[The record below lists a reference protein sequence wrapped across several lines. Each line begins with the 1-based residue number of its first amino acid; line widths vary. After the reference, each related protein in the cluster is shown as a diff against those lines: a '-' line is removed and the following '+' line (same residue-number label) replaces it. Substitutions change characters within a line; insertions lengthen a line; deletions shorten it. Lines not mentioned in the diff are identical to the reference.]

1 MAYKRKARI
10 LFLDEDN
17 GCRSQLAEGLANALG
32 GRWLEARSA
41 GLRPRPMDPAVAAAM
56 HEAGTEVRR
65 PEPLTDDLIAWA
77 DLVVTLDDE
86 ACRQFPPLPAGKQ
99 RRHYPF
105 AALDPGS
112 CRQLRDRIRARIE
125 GMIGGMKMLERDAQA
140 GRLQKNQ
147 RGAHNGPF
155 SPKGEA
161 MSTEQGKT
169 KSGRGWN
176 GVTENA
182 GEGEHVDLTQ
192 FLSHQYL
199 CESLT
204 VAEVNTLLNYLALRQ
219 FGKGEIL
226 ADIGEVGEALYFVV
240 RGEVALTFA
249 EGDREHEIM
258 RSGPGEMLGI
268 MSFFDRKPRSVRL
281 VARAADTQVL
291 RLSRAMY
298 KRMKVEHP
306 YIAINLVEH
315 AIISLDRLFRRVS
328 SDFAQFAHYFYGAGK

>member
-10 LFLDEDN
+10 VFLDEDH
-17 GCRSQLAEGLANALG
+17 GCRSRLAEHLANAMG

-41 GLRPRPMDPAVAAAM
+41 GLHPQPLEPALAAGLRESGVAAVADPRPLGD
-56 HEAGTEVRR
+56 ELLG
-65 PEPLTDDLIAWA
+65 WA

-86 ACRQFPPLPAGKQ
+86 AGRMCPPLPPGCQ

-105 AALDPGS
+105 SAPAPQE
-112 CRQLRDRIRARIE
+112 CRQLRDKISSRIE
-125 GMIGGMKMLERDAQA
+125 GMIGGMKMLERDAHA
-140 GRLQKNQ
+140 GRLQK
-147 RGAHNGPF
+147 RTGGAHNGPF
-155 SPKGEA
+155 SPEGEA
-161 MSTEQGKT
+161 MSSEQNRGK
-169 KSGRGWN
+169 S
-176 GVTENA
+176 NA
-182 GEGEHVDLTQ
+182 EGGHVDLTQ

-204 VAEVNTLLNYLALRQ
+204 VAEVNTLLNYLVLRH

-240 RGEVALTFA
+240 KGEITLTFA
-249 EGDREHEIM
+249 DGKQEHEIM

-298 KRMKVEHP
+298 KRMRVEHP